1 MIRKIIWIVRSLK
14 RLSILFVRPLSITAS
29 QRVFILEGGVAGFPQ
44 FGKKKL
50 PHKIYVA
57 GSNWA
62 QKKKTQVLSILF
74 FWNKVFEKITDNN
87 TDLKSALL
95 TYFELL

>member
-1 MIRKIIWIVRSLK
+1 MRSLK
-14 RLSILFVRPLSITAS
+14 RLSILFVMPLSITAS
-29 QRVFILEGGVAGFPQ
+29 QRVFIPEGGVAGFPQ

-62 QKKKTQVLSILF
+62 QKKKDPSIKYYF
-74 FWNKVFEKITDNN
+74 FEIKYSK
-87 TDLKSALL
+87 KSL
-95 TYFELL
+95 TTTLI